1 MMIKEPAIE
10 RKNPLWELATEYL
23 SHLQFERRLSNN
35 TLYAYNYDLKKYINF
50 MYNELQL
57 MSIDLIQSTHIEKF
71 VNKLSDA
78 PKMDNKEGIKKSS
91 SIHRLFST
99 IRGFHQYLCQ
109 LRITKNDP
117 SQLLVPPR
125 LTRSIPTTLLVE
137 EVNQIIQSVDLNKKY
152 ALRDQAIL
160 SMLYA
165 SGLRVTELVD
175 LKLKN
180 LMMDEGLIRV
190 FGKGG
195 KERIIPFGKRALTF
209 LKLYLKEVRP
219 SNSKKGKSQG
229 ILFLNH
235 RGGKL
240 TRMSIWNILHE
251 NTLRAGITKKV
262 SPHVLRHSFAT
273 HLLEGGA
280 DLRSVQEMLGHSDIT
295 TTQIYTNIDKI
306 YLKEIHKEFHPRG

>member
-1 MMIKEPAIE
+1 MINEPAIE
-10 RKNPLWELATEYL
+10 RNNPLWELATEYL

-35 TLYAYNYDLKKYINF
+35 TLYAYNLDLKKYTHFLFSELHLTSIN
-50 MYNELQL
+50 
-57 MSIDLIQSTHIEKF
+57 SIKASHIENF
-71 VNKLSDA
+71 VKELNNAGTMDAKSDL
-78 PKMDNKEGIKKSS
+78 KKSS
-91 SIHRLFST
+91 TIHRLFST

-109 LRITKNDP
+109 LRITENDP
-117 SQLLVPPR
+117 SELLVPPR
-125 LTRSIPTTLLVE
+125 LTRKIPTTLLVE
-137 EVNQIIQSVDLNKKY
+137 EVDKIIQAVDLTKKY

-160 SMLYA
+160 SLLYA
-165 SGLRVTELVD
+165 SGIRVTELVD

-180 LMMDEGLIRV
+180 LMMDDGLIRV
-190 FGKGG
+190 FGKGR
-195 KERIIPFGKRALTF
+195 KERIVPIGKIALSF
-209 LKLYLKEVRP
+209 LTLYLKELRP
-219 SNSKKGKSQG
+219 SNSRKGKSQG

-306 YLKEIHKEFHPRG
+306 YLKEIHKEFHPRS

>member
-1 MMIKEPAIE
+1 MINEPAIE
-10 RKNPLWELATEYL
+10 RNNPLWELATEYL

-35 TLYAYNYDLKKYINF
+35 TLYAYNLDLKKYTHFLFSELHLTSIN
-50 MYNELQL
+50 
-57 MSIDLIQSTHIEKF
+57 SIKASHIENF
-71 VNKLSDA
+71 VKDLNNAGTMDRKSDL
-78 PKMDNKEGIKKSS
+78 KKSS
-91 SIHRLFST
+91 TIHRLFST

-109 LRITKNDP
+109 LRITENDP
-117 SQLLVPPR
+117 SELLVPPR
-125 LTRSIPTTLLVE
+125 LTRKIPTTLLVE
-137 EVNQIIQSVDLNKKY
+137 EVDKIIQAVDLTKKY

-160 SMLYA
+160 SLLYA
-165 SGLRVTELVD
+165 SGIRVTELVD

-180 LMMDEGLIRV
+180 LMMDDGLIRV
-190 FGKGG
+190 FGKGR
-195 KERIIPFGKRALTF
+195 KERIVPIGKIALSFIT
-209 LKLYLKEVRP
+209 LYLKELRP
-219 SNSKKGKSQG
+219 SNSRKGKSQG

-306 YLKEIHKEFHPRG
+306 YLKEIHKEFHPRS

>member
-1 MMIKEPAIE
+1 MINEPAIE
-10 RKNPLWELATEYL
+10 RNNPLWELATEYL

-35 TLYAYNYDLKKYINF
+35 TLYAYNLDLKKYTHFLFSELHLTSIN
-50 MYNELQL
+50 
-57 MSIDLIQSTHIEKF
+57 SIKASHIENF
-71 VNKLSDA
+71 VKDLNNA
-78 PKMDNKEGIKKSS
+78 GTMDTKTDLKKSS
-91 SIHRLFST
+91 TIHRLFST

-109 LRITKNDP
+109 LRITENDP
-117 SQLLVPPR
+117 SELLVPPR
-125 LTRSIPTTLLVE
+125 LTRKIPTTLLVE
-137 EVNQIIQSVDLNKKY
+137 EVDKIIQAVDLTKKY

-160 SMLYA
+160 SLLYA
-165 SGLRVTELVD
+165 SGIRVTELVD

-180 LMMDEGLIRV
+180 LMMDDGLIRV
-190 FGKGG
+190 FGKGR
-195 KERIIPFGKRALTF
+195 KERIVPIGKIALSSLT
-209 LKLYLKEVRP
+209 LYLKELRP
-219 SNSKKGKSQG
+219 SNSRKGKSQG

-306 YLKEIHKEFHPRG
+306 YLKEIHKEFHPRS

>member
-1 MMIKEPAIE
+1 MINEPAIE
-10 RKNPLWELATEYL
+10 RNNPLWELATEYL

-35 TLYAYNYDLKKYINF
+35 TLYAYNFDLKKYTHFLFSELHLTSIN
-50 MYNELQL
+50 
-57 MSIDLIQSTHIEKF
+57 SIKASHIENF
-71 VNKLSDA
+71 VKDLNNAGTIDTKSNL
-78 PKMDNKEGIKKSS
+78 KKSS
-91 SIHRLFST
+91 TIHRLFST

-109 LRITKNDP
+109 LRITENDP
-117 SQLLVPPR
+117 SELLVPPR
-125 LTRSIPTTLLVE
+125 LTRKIPTTLLVE
-137 EVNQIIQSVDLNKKY
+137 EVDKIIQAVDLTKKY

-160 SMLYA
+160 SLLYA
-165 SGLRVTELVD
+165 SGIRVTEMVD

-180 LMMDEGLIRV
+180 LMMDDRLMRV
-190 FGKGG
+190 FGKGR
-195 KERIIPFGKRALTF
+195 KERIVPIAKITLSSLT
-209 LKLYLKEVRP
+209 LYLKELRP
-219 SNSKKGKSQG
+219 ANSRKGNGQG

-235 RGGKL
+235 SGGKL

-306 YLKEIHKEFHPRG
+306 YLKEIHKEFHPRS

>member
-1 MMIKEPAIE
+1 MINEPEIV
-10 RKNPLWELATEYL
+10 RNNPLWELATEYL

-35 TLYAYNYDLKKYINF
+35 TLYAYNLDLKKYTHFLFSESHLTSIN
-50 MYNELQL
+50 
-57 MSIDLIQSTHIEKF
+57 SIKASHIENF
-71 VNKLSDA
+71 VKDFNNAGTMDTKSDL
-78 PKMDNKEGIKKSS
+78 KKSS
-91 SIHRLFST
+91 TIHRLFST

-117 SQLLVPPR
+117 SELLVPPR
-125 LTRSIPTTLLVE
+125 LTRKIPTTLLVE
-137 EVNQIIQSVDLNKKY
+137 EVDNIIQAVDLTKKY

-160 SMLYA
+160 CLLYA
-165 SGLRVTELVD
+165 SGIRVTELVD

-180 LMMDEGLIRV
+180 LIMDDGLIRV
-190 FGKGG
+190 FGKGR
-195 KERIIPFGKRALTF
+195 KERIVPIGKIALSSLT
-209 LKLYLKEVRP
+209 LYLKELRP
-219 SNSKKGKSQG
+219 SNSRKGKSQG

-306 YLKEIHKEFHPRG
+306 YLKEIHKEFHPRS

>member
-1 MMIKEPAIE
+1 MINEPAIE
-10 RKNPLWELATEYL
+10 RNNPLWELATEYL

-35 TLYAYNYDLKKYINF
+35 TLYAYNLDLKKYTHFLFSELHLTSIN
-50 MYNELQL
+50 
-57 MSIDLIQSTHIEKF
+57 SIKASHIENF
-71 VNKLSDA
+71 VKDLNNAGTMDTKSDL
-78 PKMDNKEGIKKSS
+78 KKSS
-91 SIHRLFST
+91 TIHRLFST

-109 LRITKNDP
+109 LRITGNDP
-117 SQLLVPPR
+117 SELLVPPR
-125 LTRSIPTTLLVE
+125 LTRKIPTTLLVE
-137 EVNQIIQSVDLNKKY
+137 EVDKIIMAVDLTKKY
-152 ALRDQAIL
+152 ALRNQAIL
-160 SMLYA
+160 SLLYA
-165 SGLRVTELVD
+165 SGIRVTELVN

-180 LMMDEGLIRV
+180 FIMDDGFIRV
-190 FGKGG
+190 FGKGR
-195 KERIIPFGKRALTF
+195 KERIVPIGKIALSF
-209 LKLYLKEVRP
+209 LTLYLKELRP
-219 SNSKKGKSQG
+219 SNSRKGKSQG

-306 YLKEIHKEFHPRG
+306 YLKEIHKEFHPRS

>member
-1 MMIKEPAIE
+1 MINEPAIE
-10 RKNPLWELATEYL
+10 RNNPLWELATEYL

-35 TLYAYNYDLKKYINF
+35 TLYAYNLDLKKYTHFLFSELHLTSIN
-50 MYNELQL
+50 
-57 MSIDLIQSTHIEKF
+57 SIKASHIENF
-71 VNKLSDA
+71 VKDLNNA
-78 PKMDNKEGIKKSS
+78 GTMDTKNDLKKSS
-91 SIHRLFST
+91 TIHRLFST

-109 LRITKNDP
+109 LRITENDP
-117 SQLLVPPR
+117 SGLLVPPR
-125 LTRSIPTTLLVE
+125 LTRKIPTTLLVE
-137 EVNQIIQSVDLNKKY
+137 EVDKIIQAVDLTKKY

-160 SMLYA
+160 SLLYA
-165 SGLRVTELVD
+165 SGIRVTELVD
-175 LKLKN
+175 LQLKN
-180 LMMDEGLIRV
+180 LMMDDGLIRV
-190 FGKGG
+190 FGKGR
-195 KERIIPFGKRALTF
+195 KERIVPIGKIALSF
-209 LKLYLKEVRP
+209 LALYLKELRP
-219 SNSKKGKSQG
+219 SNSRKGKSQG

-306 YLKEIHKEFHPRG
+306 YLKEIHKEFHPRS

>member
-1 MMIKEPAIE
+1 MINKPAVE
-10 RKNPLWELATEYL
+10 RNPLWELATEYL
-23 SHLQFERRLSNN
+23 SHLQFERRLSTN
-35 TLYAYNYDLKKYINF
+35 TIYAYNLDLKKYTHFLFSKLHLTSIN
-50 MYNELQL
+50 
-57 MSIDLIQSTHIEKF
+57 SIKPSHIENF
-71 VNKLSDA
+71 VKKLNNSGTIDV
-78 PKMDNKEGIKKSS
+78 KGDLKKSS
-91 SIHRLFST
+91 TIHRLFST
-99 IRGFHQYLCQ
+99 IRGFHQYLCH
-109 LRITKNDP
+109 LRISENDP
-117 SQLLVPPR
+117 SELLVPPR
-125 LTRSIPTTLLVE
+125 LTRKIPTTLLVE
-137 EVNQIIQSVDLNKKY
+137 EVEKIIMAVDLTKKY
-152 ALRDQAIL
+152 ALRDKAIL
-160 SMLYA
+160 SLLYA
-165 SGLRVTELVD
+165 SGIRVSELVD

-180 LMMDEGLIRV
+180 LMMDDGLIRV
-190 FGKGG
+190 FGKGR
-195 KERIIPFGKRALTF
+195 KERIVPIGKIVLSS
-209 LKLYLKEVRP
+209 LKLYLKELRP

-306 YLKEIHKEFHPRG
+306 YLKEIHKEFHPRK

>member
-1 MMIKEPAIE
+1 MIEEPAIG
-10 RKNPLWELATEYL
+10 RNNPLWELATEYL
-23 SHLQFERRLSNN
+23 SHLQFERRLSTN
-35 TLYAYNYDLKKYINF
+35 TLNAYNHDLKKYTNF
-50 MYNELQL
+50 MFDKLQL
-57 MSIDLIQSTHIEKF
+57 TSIDSIQSSHIENF
-71 VNKLSDA
+71 VNKLSNK
-78 PKMDNKEGIKKSS
+78 PNMDKKEGLKKSS

-109 LRITKNDP
+109 LRITENDP

-125 LTRSIPTTLLVE
+125 LTRSIPTTLIVE
-137 EVNQIIQSVDLNKKY
+137 EVNQIIQSVNLNKKF

-180 LMMDEGLIRV
+180 IMMDEGLIRV

-195 KERIIPFGKRALTF
+195 KERIVPFGKIALTF
-209 LKLYLKEVRP
+209 LKLYLKLIRP
-219 SNSKKGKSQG
+219 SSSKKGKSQG

-240 TRMSIWNILHE
+240 TRMAIWNILHE
-251 NTLRAGITKKV
+251 NTIRAGINKKV

-306 YLKEIHKEFHPRG
+306 YLKEIHKQFHPRG

>member
-1 MMIKEPAIE
+1 M
-10 RKNPLWELATEYL
+10 ATEYL

-35 TLYAYNYDLKKYINF
+35 TLYAYNLDLKKYTHFLFSELHLTSIN
-50 MYNELQL
+50 
-57 MSIDLIQSTHIEKF
+57 SIKASHIENF
-71 VNKLSDA
+71 VKDLNNAGTMDTKSDL
-78 PKMDNKEGIKKSS
+78 KKSS
-91 SIHRLFST
+91 TIHRLFST

-109 LRITKNDP
+109 LRITENDP
-117 SQLLVPPR
+117 SELLVPPR
-125 LTRSIPTTLLVE
+125 LTRKIPTTLLVE
-137 EVNQIIQSVDLNKKY
+137 EVDKIIQAVDLTKKY

-160 SMLYA
+160 SLLYA
-165 SGLRVTELVD
+165 SGIRVTELVD

-180 LMMDEGLIRV
+180 LMMDDGLIRV
-190 FGKGG
+190 FGKGR
-195 KERIIPFGKRALTF
+195 KERIVPIGKIALSF
-209 LKLYLKEVRP
+209 LTLYLKELRP
-219 SNSKKGKSQG
+219 SNSRKGKSQG

-306 YLKEIHKEFHPRG
+306 YLKEIHKEFHPRS

>member
-1 MMIKEPAIE
+1 MINEPAIE
-10 RKNPLWELATEYL
+10 RNNPLWELATEYL

-35 TLYAYNYDLKKYINF
+35 TLYAYNLDLKKYTHFLFSELHLTSIN
-50 MYNELQL
+50 
-57 MSIDLIQSTHIEKF
+57 SIKASHIENF
-71 VNKLSDA
+71 VKDLNNTGRMDTKSDL
-78 PKMDNKEGIKKSS
+78 KKSS
-91 SIHRLFST
+91 TIHRLFST

-109 LRITKNDP
+109 LRITENDP
-117 SQLLVPPR
+117 SELLVAPR
-125 LTRSIPTTLLVE
+125 LTRKIPTTLLVE
-137 EVNQIIQSVDLNKKY
+137 EVDKIIQAVDLTKKY

-160 SMLYA
+160 SLLYA
-165 SGLRVTELVD
+165 SGIRVTELVD

-180 LMMDEGLIRV
+180 LMMDDGLIRV
-190 FGKGG
+190 FGKGR
-195 KERIIPFGKRALTF
+195 KERIVPIGKIALTS
-209 LKLYLKEVRP
+209 LTLYLKELRP
-219 SNSKKGKSQG
+219 SNSRKGKSQG

-306 YLKEIHKEFHPRG
+306 YLKEIHKEFHPRS

>member
-1 MMIKEPAIE
+1 MINEPAVE

-35 TLYAYNYDLKKYINF
+35 TLYAYSLDLKKYTHFLFSELHLTSIN
-50 MYNELQL
+50 
-57 MSIDLIQSTHIEKF
+57 SIKASHIENF
-71 VNKLSDA
+71 VNDLNYTG
-78 PKMDNKEGIKKSS
+78 KMDIKSNFKKSS
-91 SIHRLFST
+91 TIHRLFST
-99 IRGFHQYLCQ
+99 IRGFHQYLRQ
-109 LRITKNDP
+109 LKITKNDP
-117 SQLLVPPR
+117 SELLVPPR
-125 LTRSIPTTLLVE
+125 LTRKIPTTLSVE
-137 EVNQIIQSVDLNKKY
+137 EVDKIIQSVDLTKKY

-160 SMLYA
+160 SLLYA
-165 SGLRVTELVD
+165 SGIRVTELVD

-180 LMMDEGLIRV
+180 LMMDDGLIRV
-190 FGKGG
+190 FGKGR
-195 KERIIPFGKRALTF
+195 KERIVPIGKMALSF
-209 LKLYLKEVRP
+209 LTLYLKELRP

-235 RGGKL
+235 RGEKL

-306 YLKEIHKEFHPRG
+306 YLKEIHKEFHPRS

>member
-1 MMIKEPAIE
+1 MIEEPAIG
-10 RKNPLWELATEYL
+10 RNNPLWELATEYL
-23 SHLQFERRLSNN
+23 SHLQFERRLSTN
-35 TLYAYNYDLKKYINF
+35 TLNAYNHDLKKYTNF
-50 MYNELQL
+50 MFDKLQL
-57 MSIDLIQSTHIEKF
+57 KSIDSIQSSHIEKF
-71 VNKLSDA
+71 VNKLSNK
-78 PKMDNKEGIKKSS
+78 PNMDKKEGLKKSS

-125 LTRSIPTTLLVE
+125 LTRSIPTTLIVE
-137 EVNQIIQSVDLNKKY
+137 EVNQIIQSVNLNKKF
-152 ALRDQAIL
+152 AIRDQAIL

-180 LMMDEGLIRV
+180 IMMEEGLIRV

-195 KERIIPFGKRALTF
+195 KERIVPFGKIALTF
-209 LKLYLKEVRP
+209 LKLYLKLIRP
-219 SNSKKGKSQG
+219 SSSKKGKSQG

-240 TRMSIWNILHE
+240 TRMAIWNILHE
-251 NTLRAGITKKV
+251 NTIRAGINKKV

-306 YLKEIHKEFHPRG
+306 YLKEIHKQFHPRG

>member
-1 MMIKEPAIE
+1 MIEEPAIG
-10 RKNPLWELATEYL
+10 RNNPLWELATEYL
-23 SHLQFERRLSNN
+23 SHLQFERRLSTN
-35 TLYAYNYDLKKYINF
+35 TLNAYNHDLKKYTNF
-50 MYNELQL
+50 MFDKLQL
-57 MSIDLIQSTHIEKF
+57 TSIDSIQSSHIENF
-71 VNKLSDA
+71 VTKLSNK
-78 PKMDNKEGIKKSS
+78 PNMDKKEGLKKSS

-125 LTRSIPTTLLVE
+125 LTRSIPTTLIVE
-137 EVNQIIQSVDLNKKY
+137 EVNQIIQSVDLNKKF

-180 LMMDEGLIRV
+180 IMMDEGLIRV

-195 KERIIPFGKRALTF
+195 KERIVPFGKIALTF
-209 LKLYLKEVRP
+209 LKLYLKLIRP
-219 SNSKKGKSQG
+219 SSSKKGKSQG

-240 TRMSIWNILHE
+240 TRMAIWNILHE
-251 NTLRAGITKKV
+251 NTIRAGINKKV

-306 YLKEIHKEFHPRG
+306 YLKEIHKQFHPRG

>member
-1 MMIKEPAIE
+1 MINEPVI
-10 RKNPLWELATEYL
+10 KKNNPLWELAAEYL

-35 TLYAYNYDLKKYINF
+35 TLYAYNLDLKKYTHFLFSELHLTSIN
-50 MYNELQL
+50 
-57 MSIDLIQSTHIEKF
+57 LIKASHIENF
-71 VNKLSDA
+71 VKDLNNAGAMDTKSDL
-78 PKMDNKEGIKKSS
+78 KKSS
-91 SIHRLFST
+91 TIHRLFST

-109 LRITKNDP
+109 LRITENDP
-117 SQLLVPPR
+117 SELLVPPR
-125 LTRSIPTTLLVE
+125 LTRKIPITLLAE
-137 EVNQIIQSVDLNKKY
+137 EVDKIIQAVDLTKKY

-160 SMLYA
+160 SLLYA
-165 SGLRVTELVD
+165 SGIRVTELVD

-180 LMMDEGLIRV
+180 LMMDDGLIRV
-190 FGKGG
+190 FGKGS
-195 KERIIPFGKRALTF
+195 KERIVPIGKIALSF
-209 LKLYLKEVRP
+209 LTLYLKELRP
-219 SNSKKGKSQG
+219 SNSRKGKSQG

-251 NTLRAGITKKV
+251 NTLRAGIAKKV

-280 DLRSVQEMLGHSDIT
+280 DLRSVQEMLGHSAIT

>member
-1 MMIKEPAIE
+1 MINEPAIE
-10 RKNPLWELATEYL
+10 RNNPLWELATEYL

-35 TLYAYNYDLKKYINF
+35 TLYAYNLDLKKYTHFLFSELHLTSIN
-50 MYNELQL
+50 
-57 MSIDLIQSTHIEKF
+57 SIKASHIENF
-71 VNKLSDA
+71 VKDLNNAGTMDTKSDF
-78 PKMDNKEGIKKSS
+78 KKSS
-91 SIHRLFST
+91 TIHRLFST

-109 LRITKNDP
+109 LRITENDP
-117 SQLLVPPR
+117 SELLVSPR
-125 LTRSIPTTLLVE
+125 LTRKIPTTLLVE
-137 EVNQIIQSVDLNKKY
+137 EVDKIIQAVDLTKKY

-160 SMLYA
+160 SLLYA
-165 SGLRVTELVD
+165 SGIRVTELVD

-180 LMMDEGLIRV
+180 LMMDDGLIRV
-190 FGKGG
+190 FGKGR
-195 KERIIPFGKRALTF
+195 KERIVPIGKIALSF
-209 LKLYLKEVRP
+209 LTLYLKELRP
-219 SNSKKGKSQG
+219 SNSRKGKSQG

-306 YLKEIHKEFHPRG
+306 YLKEIHKEFHPRS

>member
-1 MMIKEPAIE
+1 MINEPAIE
-10 RKNPLWELATEYL
+10 RNNPLWELATEYL

-35 TLYAYNYDLKKYINF
+35 TLYAYSLDLKKYTHFLFSKLHITSIN
-50 MYNELQL
+50 
-57 MSIDLIQSTHIEKF
+57 SIKASHIENF
-71 VNKLSDA
+71 VKDINNVGR
-78 PKMDNKEGIKKSS
+78 MDTKTDLKKSS
-91 SIHRLFST
+91 TIHRLFST

-109 LRITKNDP
+109 LRITENDP
-117 SQLLVPPR
+117 SELLVPPR
-125 LTRSIPTTLLVE
+125 LTRKIPTTLLVE
-137 EVNQIIQSVDLNKKY
+137 EVDKIIQAVDLTKKY

-160 SMLYA
+160 SLLYA
-165 SGLRVTELVD
+165 SGIRVTELVE
-175 LKLKN
+175 LKLQN
-180 LMMDEGLIRV
+180 LMMDDGLIRV

-195 KERIIPFGKRALTF
+195 KERIVPIGKIALSF
-209 LKLYLKEVRP
+209 LILYLKELRP

-306 YLKEIHKEFHPRG
+306 YLKEIHREFHPRS

>member
-1 MMIKEPAIE
+1 MMNEPTIK
-10 RKNPLWELATEYL
+10 RKNPLWELAAEYL

-35 TLYAYNYDLKKYINF
+35 TLYAYNLDLKKYTHFLFSELHLTSIN
-50 MYNELQL
+50 
-57 MSIDLIQSTHIEKF
+57 SIRASHIENF
-71 VNKLSDA
+71 VKDLNNAGTMDTKSDF
-78 PKMDNKEGIKKSS
+78 KKSS
-91 SIHRLFST
+91 TIHRLFST

-109 LRITKNDP
+109 LRITENDP
-117 SQLLVPPR
+117 SELLVPPR
-125 LTRSIPTTLLVE
+125 LTRKIPTTLLVE
-137 EVNQIIQSVDLNKKY
+137 EVDKIIQAVDLTKKY

-160 SMLYA
+160 SLLYA
-165 SGLRVTELVD
+165 SGIRVTELVD
-175 LKLKN
+175 LQLKN
-180 LMMDEGLIRV
+180 LMMDDGLIRV
-190 FGKGG
+190 FGKGR
-195 KERIIPFGKRALTF
+195 KERIVPIGKIALSF
-209 LKLYLKEVRP
+209 LTLYLKELRP
-219 SNSKKGKSQG
+219 SNSRKGKSQG

-306 YLKEIHKEFHPRG
+306 YLKEIHKEFHPRS

>member
-1 MMIKEPAIE
+1 MINEPAIE
-10 RKNPLWELATEYL
+10 RNNPLWELATEYL

-35 TLYAYNYDLKKYINF
+35 TLYAYNLDLKKYTHFLFSELHLTSIN
-50 MYNELQL
+50 
-57 MSIDLIQSTHIEKF
+57 SIKASHIENF
-71 VNKLSDA
+71 VKDLNNAGTMDTKSDL
-78 PKMDNKEGIKKSS
+78 KKSS
-91 SIHRLFST
+91 TIHRLFST

-109 LRITKNDP
+109 LRITENDP
-117 SQLLVPPR
+117 SELLVPPR
-125 LTRSIPTTLLVE
+125 LTRKIPTTLLVE
-137 EVNQIIQSVDLNKKY
+137 EVNKIIQAVDLTKKY

-160 SMLYA
+160 SLLYA
-165 SGLRVTELVD
+165 SGIRVTELVD

-180 LMMDEGLIRV
+180 LMMDDGLIRV
-190 FGKGG
+190 FGKGR
-195 KERIIPFGKRALTF
+195 KERIVPIGKIALSF
-209 LKLYLKEVRP
+209 LTLYLKELRP
-219 SNSKKGKSQG
+219 SNSRKGKSQG

-306 YLKEIHKEFHPRG
+306 YLKEIHKEFHPRS

>member
-1 MMIKEPAIE
+1 MINEPAVE

-35 TLYAYNYDLKKYINF
+35 TLYAYSLDLKKYTHFLFSELHLTSIN
-50 MYNELQL
+50 
-57 MSIDLIQSTHIEKF
+57 SIKASHIENF
-71 VNKLSDA
+71 VNDLNYTG
-78 PKMDNKEGIKKSS
+78 KMDRKSNFKKSS
-91 SIHRLFST
+91 TIHRLFSS

-109 LRITKNDP
+109 LKITKNDP
-117 SQLLVPPR
+117 SELLVPPR
-125 LTRSIPTTLLVE
+125 LTRKIPTTLSVK
-137 EVNQIIQSVDLNKKY
+137 EVDKIIQSVDLTKKY

-160 SMLYA
+160 SLLYA
-165 SGLRVTELVD
+165 SGIRVTELVD

-180 LMMDEGLIRV
+180 LMMDDGLIRV
-190 FGKGG
+190 FGKGR
-195 KERIIPFGKRALTF
+195 KERIVPIGKMALSF
-209 LKLYLKEVRP
+209 LTLYLKELRP

-235 RGGKL
+235 RGVKL

-280 DLRSVQEMLGHSDIT
+280 DLRSVQDMLGHSDIT

-306 YLKEIHKEFHPRG
+306 YLKEIHKEFHPRS

>member
-1 MMIKEPAIE
+1 MINEPAIE
-10 RKNPLWELATEYL
+10 RNNPLWELATEYL

-35 TLYAYNYDLKKYINF
+35 TLYAYNLDLKKYTHFLFSELHLTSIN
-50 MYNELQL
+50 
-57 MSIDLIQSTHIEKF
+57 SIKASHIENF
-71 VNKLSDA
+71 VKDLNNAGTMDTKSDL
-78 PKMDNKEGIKKSS
+78 KKSS
-91 SIHRLFST
+91 TIHRLFST

-109 LRITKNDP
+109 LRITENDP
-117 SQLLVPPR
+117 SELLVPPR
-125 LTRSIPTTLLVE
+125 LTRKIPTTLLVE
-137 EVNQIIQSVDLNKKY
+137 EVDKIIQAVDLTKKY

-160 SMLYA
+160 SLLYA
-165 SGLRVTELVD
+165 SGIRVSELVD

-180 LMMDEGLIRV
+180 LMMDDGLIRV
-190 FGKGG
+190 FGKGR
-195 KERIIPFGKRALTF
+195 KERIVPIGKIALSF
-209 LKLYLKEVRP
+209 LTLYLKELRP
-219 SNSKKGKSQG
+219 SNSRKGKSQG

-306 YLKEIHKEFHPRG
+306 YLKEIHKEFHPRS

>member
-1 MMIKEPAIE
+1 MINEPAIE
-10 RKNPLWELATEYL
+10 RNNPLWELATEYL

-35 TLYAYNYDLKKYINF
+35 TLYAYNLDLKKYTHFLFSELHLTSIN
-50 MYNELQL
+50 
-57 MSIDLIQSTHIEKF
+57 SIKASHIENF
-71 VNKLSDA
+71 VKDLNNAGTMDTKSDL
-78 PKMDNKEGIKKSS
+78 KKSS
-91 SIHRLFST
+91 TIHRLFST

-109 LRITKNDP
+109 LRITENDP
-117 SQLLVPPR
+117 SELLVPPR
-125 LTRSIPTTLLVE
+125 LTRKIPTTLLVE
-137 EVNQIIQSVDLNKKY
+137 EVDKIIQAVDLTKKY

-160 SMLYA
+160 SLLYA
-165 SGLRVTELVD
+165 SGIRVTELVD

-180 LMMDEGLIRV
+180 LMMDDGLIRV
-190 FGKGG
+190 FGKGR
-195 KERIIPFGKRALTF
+195 KERIVPIGKIALSF
-209 LKLYLKEVRP
+209 LTLYLKELRP
-219 SNSKKGKSQG
+219 SNSRKGKSQG

-240 TRMSIWNILHE
+240 TRMSIWNIIHE

-306 YLKEIHKEFHPRG
+306 YLKEIHKEFHPRS

>member
-1 MMIKEPAIE
+1 MINESVIKGN
-10 RKNPLWELATEYL
+10 NPLWEFATEYL

-35 TLYAYNYDLKKYINF
+35 TLYAYNLDLKKY
-50 MYNELQL
+50 
-57 MSIDLIQSTHIEKF
+57 THILFSELHLTSINSIKASHIENF
-71 VNKLSDA
+71 VKDLNNA
-78 PKMDNKEGIKKSS
+78 GRMDVKSIIKKSS
-91 SIHRLFST
+91 TIHRLFST

-109 LRITKNDP
+109 LRITQNDP
-117 SQLLVPPR
+117 SELLVPPR
-125 LTRSIPTTLLVE
+125 LTRKIPTTLLVE
-137 EVNQIIQSVDLNKKY
+137 EVDMIIQAVDLTKKY
-152 ALRDQAIL
+152 AHRDQAIL
-160 SMLYA
+160 SLLYA
-165 SGLRVTELVD
+165 SGIRVSELVD

-180 LMMDEGLIRV
+180 LMMNDRLIRV
-190 FGKGG
+190 FGKGR
-195 KERIIPFGKRALTF
+195 KERIVPIGKIALSF
-209 LKLYLKEVRP
+209 LALYLKELRP
-219 SNSKKGKSQG
+219 SNSRKGKSQG

-306 YLKEIHKEFHPRG
+306 YLKEIHKEFHPRS

>member
-1 MMIKEPAIE
+1 MINEPAIE
-10 RKNPLWELATEYL
+10 RNNPLWELATEYL

-35 TLYAYNYDLKKYINF
+35 TLYAYNLDLKKYTHFLFSELHLTSIN
-50 MYNELQL
+50 
-57 MSIDLIQSTHIEKF
+57 SIKASHIENF
-71 VNKLSDA
+71 VKDLNNAGTMDTKSDL
-78 PKMDNKEGIKKSS
+78 KKSS
-91 SIHRLFST
+91 TIHRLFST

-109 LRITKNDP
+109 LRITENDP
-117 SQLLVPPR
+117 SELLVPPR
-125 LTRSIPTTLLVE
+125 LTRKIPTTLLVE
-137 EVNQIIQSVDLNKKY
+137 EVDKIIQAVDLTKKY

-160 SMLYA
+160 SLLYA
-165 SGLRVTELVD
+165 SGIRVTELVD

-195 KERIIPFGKRALTF
+195 KERIVPFGKRALTF

>member
-1 MMIKEPAIE
+1 MINEPAIE
-10 RKNPLWELATEYL
+10 RNNPLWELATEYL

-35 TLYAYNYDLKKYINF
+35 TLYAYNLDLKKYTHFLFSELHLTSIN
-50 MYNELQL
+50 
-57 MSIDLIQSTHIEKF
+57 SIKASHIENF
-71 VNKLSDA
+71 VKDLNNAGTMDTKSDL
-78 PKMDNKEGIKKSS
+78 KKSS
-91 SIHRLFST
+91 TIHRLFST

-109 LRITKNDP
+109 LRITENDP
-117 SQLLVPPR
+117 SELLVPPR
-125 LTRSIPTTLLVE
+125 LTRKIPTTLLVE
-137 EVNQIIQSVDLNKKY
+137 EVDKIIQAVDLTKKY

-160 SMLYA
+160 SLLYA
-165 SGLRVTELVD
+165 SGIRVTELVD

-180 LMMDEGLIRV
+180 VMMDDGLIRV
-190 FGKGG
+190 FGKGR
-195 KERIIPFGKRALTF
+195 KERIVPIGKIALSF
-209 LKLYLKEVRP
+209 LTLYLKELRP
-219 SNSKKGKSQG
+219 SNSRKGKSQG

-306 YLKEIHKEFHPRG
+306 YLKEIHKEFHPRS

>member
-1 MMIKEPAIE
+1 MIHEPAIE
-10 RKNPLWELATEYL
+10 RNTPLWELATEYL

-35 TLYAYNYDLKKYINF
+35 TLYAYNLDLKKYTHFLFSELHLTSIN
-50 MYNELQL
+50 
-57 MSIDLIQSTHIEKF
+57 SIKASHIENF
-71 VNKLSDA
+71 VKDLNNAGTMDTKSDL
-78 PKMDNKEGIKKSS
+78 KKSS
-91 SIHRLFST
+91 TIHRLFST

-109 LRITKNDP
+109 LRITENDP
-117 SQLLVPPR
+117 SELLVPPR
-125 LTRSIPTTLLVE
+125 LTRKIPTTLLVE
-137 EVNQIIQSVDLNKKY
+137 EVDKIIQAVDLTKKY

-160 SMLYA
+160 SLLYA
-165 SGLRVTELVD
+165 SGIRVTELVD

-180 LMMDEGLIRV
+180 LMMDDGLIRV
-190 FGKGG
+190 FGKGR
-195 KERIIPFGKRALTF
+195 KERIVPIGKIALSF
-209 LKLYLKEVRP
+209 LTLYLKELRP
-219 SNSKKGKSQG
+219 SNSRKGKSQG

-306 YLKEIHKEFHPRG
+306 YLKEIHKEFHPRS

>member
-1 MMIKEPAIE
+1 MIEEPAIG
-10 RKNPLWELATEYL
+10 RNNPLWELATEYL
-23 SHLQFERRLSNN
+23 SHLQFERRLSTN
-35 TLYAYNYDLKKYINF
+35 TLNAYNNDLKKYTNF
-50 MYNELQL
+50 MFDKLQL
-57 MSIDLIQSTHIEKF
+57 TSIDSIQSSHIENF
-71 VNKLSDA
+71 VNKLSNK
-78 PKMDNKEGIKKSS
+78 PNMDKKEGLKKSS

-125 LTRSIPTTLLVE
+125 LTRSIPTTLIVE
-137 EVNQIIQSVDLNKKY
+137 EVNQIIQSVDLNKKF

-180 LMMDEGLIRV
+180 IMMDEELIRV

-195 KERIIPFGKRALTF
+195 KERIVPFGKTALNY
-209 LKLYLKEVRP
+209 LKLYLKLTRP
-219 SNSKKGKSQG
+219 SSSKKGKSRG

-240 TRMSIWNILHE
+240 TRMAIWNILHE
-251 NTLRAGITKKV
+251 NTIRAGINKKV

-306 YLKEIHKEFHPRG
+306 YLKEIHKQFHPRG

>member
-1 MMIKEPAIE
+1 MIEEPVIG
-10 RKNPLWELATEYL
+10 RNNPLWELATEYL
-23 SHLQFERRLSNN
+23 SHLQFERRLSTN
-35 TLYAYNYDLKKYINF
+35 TLNAYNHDLKKYTNF
-50 MYNELQL
+50 MFDKLQL
-57 MSIDLIQSTHIEKF
+57 TSIDSIQSSHIENF
-71 VNKLSDA
+71 VNKLSNK
-78 PKMDNKEGIKKSS
+78 PNMDKKEGLKKSS

-125 LTRSIPTTLLVE
+125 LTRSIPTTLIVE
-137 EVNQIIQSVDLNKKY
+137 EVNQIIQSVDLNKKF

-180 LMMDEGLIRV
+180 IMMDEGLIRV

-195 KERIIPFGKRALTF
+195 KERIVPFGKIALTF
-209 LKLYLKEVRP
+209 LKLYLKLIRP
-219 SNSKKGKSQG
+219 SSSKKGKSQG

-240 TRMSIWNILHE
+240 TRMAIWNILHE
-251 NTLRAGITKKV
+251 NTIRAGINKKV

-306 YLKEIHKEFHPRG
+306 YLKEIHKQFHPRG

>member
-1 MMIKEPAIE
+1 MINEPAIE
-10 RKNPLWELATEYL
+10 RNNPLWELATEYL

-35 TLYAYNYDLKKYINF
+35 TLYAYNLDLKKYTHFLFSELHLTSIN
-50 MYNELQL
+50 
-57 MSIDLIQSTHIEKF
+57 SIKASHIENF
-71 VNKLSDA
+71 VKDLNNAGTMDTKSDL
-78 PKMDNKEGIKKSS
+78 KKSS
-91 SIHRLFST
+91 TIHRLFST

-109 LRITKNDP
+109 LRITENDP
-117 SQLLVPPR
+117 SELLVPPR
-125 LTRSIPTTLLVE
+125 LTRKIPTILLVG
-137 EVNQIIQSVDLNKKY
+137 EVDKIIQAVDLTKKY

-160 SMLYA
+160 SLLYA
-165 SGLRVTELVD
+165 SGIRVTELVD

-180 LMMDEGLIRV
+180 LIIDDGLIRV
-190 FGKGG
+190 FGKGR
-195 KERIIPFGKRALTF
+195 KERIVPIGKIALSF
-209 LKLYLKEVRP
+209 LTLYLKELRP
-219 SNSKKGKSQG
+219 SNSRKGKSQG

-306 YLKEIHKEFHPRG
+306 YLKEIHKEFHPRS